1 MCIRNDFLTM
11 AQAISGGGIYAISHP
26 RSDQFFIVQLCD
38 NEASF
43 PANLLDVTSGK
54 QQQHAIFLYASW
66 FILQLLHSNLISSV
80 SVFYLFFPHD
90 WDHCLTSQLMFLVSI
105 VLSPLPTWPT

>member
-1 MCIRNDFLTM
+1 MPFHI
-11 AQAISGGGIYAISHP
+11 Q
-26 RSDQFFIVQLCD
+26 DQINFS
-38 NEASF
+38 SF
-43 PANLLDVTSGK
+43 NCVIMK
-54 QQQHAIFLYASW
+54 QVSPLICLMLHQESNSNRPYVNSAIFLYASW